1 MIKILIADKLSPV
14 AVDKLKKLGA
24 EIEVNPDLKADD
36 LPGAVGGAE
45 VLVVRSTKVTAQTI
59 DAAKDL
65 SLIIRAGAGVNTI
78 DLKSASTHGIH
89 VANCP
94 GMNTAA
100 VAELALG
107 LIIACDRRIPN
118 ATADLRDGKWKKKE
132 YGKAAGLKGRTLGI
146 VGVGSIG
153 KALAR
158 AAQGLDIHVIGWS
171 RSFTPELAEELNIG
185 FCKTPLELAEKS
197 DIVSVHLAATPET
210 KHFINAEFFDKM
222 KDGASFVNTSR
233 GEVVD
238 SSALEKAIDEKGIKA
253 GLDVYENEPASGDNT
268 FADTGFA
275 SKIMGTPHI
284 GASTEQASNA
294 IAQGVVDNVTQ
305 YLNTGKP
312 LFAVNLRGKRSHINL
327 VVRHYNRV
335 GVLAGVLDILKNVG
349 INVEEMENTIF
360 EGGEAASC
368 NLLLD
373 KTPDESSMKRLS
385 GMDNIIQVM
394 LK

>member
-107 LIIACDRRIPN
+107 LIIACYRRIPN

>member
-1 MIKILIADKLSPV
+1 MIKILIADKLSPL

-36 LPGAVGGAE
+36 LPNAIGEAE
-45 VLVVRSTKVTAQTI
+45 VLVVRSTKVTSQTI
-59 DAAKDL
+59 DAAHNL

-78 DLKSASTHGIH
+78 DLKAASTHGIH

-118 ATADLRDGKWKKKE
+118 ATEDMRNGKWRKKE
-132 YGKAAGLKGRTLGI
+132 YGKAAGLKGQTLGI
-146 VGVGSIG
+146 VGMGSIG
-153 KALAR
+153 RALAK
-158 AAQGLDIHVIGWS
+158 AAKGLDIHVIGWS
-171 RSFTPELAEELNIG
+171 RSLTPELAEELNIG
-185 FCKTPLELAEKS
+185 YCKTPFELAEKS
-197 DIVSVHLAATPET
+197 DIVSVHLASTPET
-210 KHFINAEFFDKM
+210 KHFINTEFLNKM
-222 KDGASFVNTSR
+222 KDGTSFVNTSR

-238 SSALEKAIDEKGIKA
+238 SEALKKAIDEKGLKA
-253 GLDVYENEPASGDNT
+253 GLDVYENEPGSGDDT
-268 FADTGFA
+268 FHDTDFA
-275 SKIMGTPHI
+275 AKIMCTPHI

-294 IAQGVVDNVTQ
+294 IAQGVVDNISQ

-312 LFAVNLRGKRSHINL
+312 LFSVNLRGKRSHINL

-335 GVLAGVLDILKNVG
+335 GVLAGVLDVLKNVG

-360 EGGEAASC
+360 DGGEAASC

-373 KTPDESSMKRLS
+373 KTPDESSMKRLAD
-385 GMDNIIQVM
+385 MDNIIQVM